1 MAMVGR
7 SIEDIFKIT
16 GVPTVTFVKP
26 SAFAH
31 LKVAL
36 RTAGRGVIIEG
47 PSGIGKSTAVT
58 KVLEELDLDNR
69 VSKLSARIPADVDY
83 IEMLPDLGEFGTV
96 VIDDFHTLGSPTKAK
111 IADLLKVTADAADPK
126 RKLIVI
132 GINEAGSA
140 LIDAAP
146 DLTNRIDVIRFEVE
160 PQSKVEELVSA
171 GEAAAHLIVG
181 AKGLIVQNARGSFFL
196 AQLLCLE
203 ACIQADI
210 TEVPEDHVI
219 VTTSYSSVQRKVV
232 GRQKDR
238 FGDAIRSF
246 ARGTKFR
253 PSGRAPYL
261 HILRWLA
268 ESDSWSISVP
278 DEMRRHPSEKA
289 SVGLVL
295 DRGYL
300 LQLTQQPE
308 IAKLLHLSEGKILS
322 VEDPMLVYYLRSIN
336 WSEFV
341 AEVGFTKIDYT
352 QEYDVALSF
361 AGEDREYAESLY
373 DALQDQ
379 GHTVFYDR
387 EEQARSLGV
396 DVEQYLGPFYES
408 GCRYVVV
415 VLGES
420 YGRKRWTIFESSKFK
435 PRIERGE
442 VIPIWSR
449 AVAPSLFDEMGSRG
463 GLDYDPNDD
472 LVRQAKVHA
481 ETISKKLVEPS

>member
-1 MAMVGR
+1 MAATE

-58 KVLEELDLDNR
+58 KVLEELDLEAR
-69 VSKLSARIPADVDY
+69 VTKLSARIPADVEY
-83 IEMLPDLGEFGTV
+83 IDMLPELGGFGVV
-96 VIDDFHTLGSPTKAK
+96 VIDDFHTLDSVTKAK
-111 IADLLKVTADAADPK
+111 IADLLKVTADAEDPR
-126 RKLIVI
+126 RKLVVI

-160 PQSKVEELVSA
+160 PPSKLEELVTA
-171 GEAAAHLIVG
+171 GESAANLTLG
-181 AKGLIVQNARGSFFL
+181 AKALIIENARGSFFL

-203 ACIQADI
+203 ACIQAEV
-210 TEVPEDHVI
+210 TEVPEDHVT
-219 VTTSYSSVQRKVV
+219 VATSYSAVQRRVV
-232 GRQKDR
+232 TRQKDR

-289 SVGLVL
+289 SVGVVL
-295 DRGYL
+295 DRDYL
-300 LQLTQQPE
+300 LQLTQKPD
-308 IAKLLHLSEGKILS
+308 IARLLHFSEGKILS

-341 AEVGFTKIDYT
+341 AEVGFTKIDYD
-352 QEYDVALSF
+352 EAYDVALSF
-361 AGEDREYAESLY
+361 AGEDREYAEDLF
-373 DALQDQ
+373 DALQDE
-379 GHTVFYDR
+379 GHAVFYDR
-387 EEQARSLGV
+387 EEQARSLGI
-396 DVEQYLGPFYES
+396 DVEQYLRPIYES
-408 GCRYVVV
+408 GCRFVVV
-415 VLGES
+415 VLGET
-420 YGRKRWTIFESSKFK
+420 YGRKRWTIFESSTFH
-435 PRIERGE
+435 PRIEKGE

-449 AVAPSLFDEMGSRG
+449 AVAPSPFDETRSRG
-463 GLDYDPNDD
+463 GLDYDPKGD
-472 LVRQAKVHA
+472 LLGQAKAHA
-481 ETISKKLVEPS
+481 ETISKKLSEPI